1 MSVGFFK
8 PKYQQCT
15 DESLMQM
22 IAQRDEWAF
31 DELYQ
36 RYSSRMLRYFYRM
49 LWQDEEKA
57 QDYLQDLFL
66 KVVEKASDFDP
77 QRRFG
82 TWVYTLAANMCKNA
96 YRSQEVRNIMVRAEP
111 GMEGPAIAPDEG
123 GVDREL
129 FQSGLSQEIAQ
140 LSVSHREVLVL
151 RFQEELPIK
160 EISEVMGC
168 SEGTVKSRLFYALK
182 KLNGRLKAFDPK
194 NNY

>member
-1 MSVGFFK
+1 MGFFK

-15 DESLMQM
+15 DESLMEM
-22 IAQRDEWAF
+22 IARRDEWAF
-31 DELYQ
+31 DELYR
-36 RYSSRMLRYFYRM
+36 RYADRMLRYFYRM

-57 QDYLQDLFL
+57 QDFLQDLFL
-66 KVVEKASDFDP
+66 KIVEKASDFDSG
-77 QRRFG
+77 RRFG
-82 TWVYTLAANMCKNA
+82 TWIYTLAANMCKNA
-96 YRSQEVRNIMVRAEP
+96 YRSQQVRNIMVRAEP
-111 GMEGPAIAPDEG
+111 GMEGPTVAADEG
-123 GVDREL
+123 GVDRAL
-129 FQSGLSQEIAQ
+129 FQNGLKQEIAQ
-140 LSVSHREVLVL
+140 MSESHREVLVL